1 MLYKDS
7 RFFSTVCVL
16 FLRSRLGG
24 FQRIVEFCLF
34 NMEDCGTLDALGLL
48 LGLLLG
54 PVCLV
59 PACLWALSLGAEI
72 HVGHEPF
79 SLLWSAAVTV
89 HRTPAWKIPVTIQTH
104 SVALRNS

>member
-24 FQRIVEFCLF
+24 FQRIVEFCPF
-34 NMEDCGTLDALGLL
+34 NVEDCGALDAQ
-48 LGLLLG
+48 GLLLG

-79 SLLWSAAVTV
+79 ALLWSAAVTL
-89 HRTPAWKIPVTIQTH
+89 HRTPAWKTPVTIQTH
-104 SVALRNS
+104 SVALRTS